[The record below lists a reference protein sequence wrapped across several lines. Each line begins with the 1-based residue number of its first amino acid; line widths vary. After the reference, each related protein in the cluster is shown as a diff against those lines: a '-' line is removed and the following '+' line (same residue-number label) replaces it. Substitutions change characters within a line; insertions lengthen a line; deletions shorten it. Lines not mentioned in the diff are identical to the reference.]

1 MFKKT
6 KTFAKATCILCGAYT
21 CIHVGQA
28 LFDPF
33 KSGDATPIPI
43 AQASSAQTSSD
54 TGYSYYDI
62 TTAYVPN
69 LEVHYRTDMPWEK
82 GFMITKRST

>member
-28 LFDPF
+28 LSDPF
-33 KSGDATPIPI
+33 NRADATAIPI
-43 AQASSAQTSSD
+43 AQVSSD
-54 TGYSYYDI
+54 TGATYYDI
-62 TTAYVPN
+62 TTAYVAN
-69 LEVHYRTDMPWEK
+69 LEVYYRTDMPWEH

>member
-28 LFDPF
+28 LSDPF
-33 KSGDATPIPI
+33 NSADATPIPI
-43 AQASSAQTSSD
+43 AQVSSD
-54 TGYSYYDI
+54 TGVIDYDVASLTCRI
-62 TTAYVPN
+62 WKCTT
-69 LEVHYRTDMPWEK
+69 EQICRRKK
-82 GFMITKRST
+82 GS